1 MPDPKN
7 RKTELPKKVDT
18 RYADNLKMVLE
29 KHERQNNQPVQED
42 SKITESRFTRF
53 NIPEKVENPIN
64 MAKAMYEATSE
75 ANKEKIA
82 QERYGEF
89 GFDTLTYDQQ
99 QEVYEKYPK
108 LLKSEKDK
116 GSDFEGPLSMLKPT
130 SPFSK
135 SRCWKGYQPVP
146 GKKAYS
152 KGSCEKI

>member
-7 RKTELPKKVDT
+7 RKTELPKKVDPT
-18 RYADNLKMVLE
+18 LADNLKMVLE

-53 NIPEKVENPIN
+53 NIPEKVENPLN
-64 MAKAMYEATSE
+64 
-75 ANKEKIA
+75 
-82 QERYGEF
+82 
-89 GFDTLTYDQQ
+89 
-99 QEVYEKYPK
+99 
-108 LLKSEKDK
+108 
-116 GSDFEGPLSMLKPT
+116 MLKPT

>member
-7 RKTELPKKVDT
+7 KKVELPEKVDNT
-18 RYADNLKMVLE
+18 LADNLKMVLE
-29 KHERQNNQPVQED
+29 KHKRQNNQPVQED

-64 MAKAMYEATSE
+64 
-75 ANKEKIA
+75 
-82 QERYGEF
+82 
-89 GFDTLTYDQQ
+89 
-99 QEVYEKYPK
+99 
-108 LLKSEKDK
+108 
-116 GSDFEGPLSMLKPT
+116 MLKPT

>member
-1 MPDPKN
+1 MAKINPK
-7 RKTELPKKVDT
+7 T
-18 RYADNLKMVLE
+18 
-29 KHERQNNQPVQED
+29 
-42 SKITESRFTRF
+42 
-53 NIPEKVENPIN
+53 
-64 MAKAMYEATSE
+64 AKAMYKATSE
-75 ANKEKIA
+75 ASKEKIA

-99 QEVYEKYPK
+99 QEVYKNHPK
-108 LLKSEKDK
+108 LQKSSKDI
-116 GSDFEGPLSMLKPT
+116 GST